1 MIEEAS
7 VKEKRKSPIDGLQG
21 GKRASGMG
29 VDAAADRHRGHAASM
44 MQDTGYVLQG
54 EQASSAGRFVFSLV
68 VFGVAFCAVFFAG
81 SALSGGFS
89 LVVLVIAIVV
99 SILATMSMHIAFDWE
114 RVVVMRFGA
123 FNHVAGPGFY
133 FMMPVIDQVAMSID
147 MRIRVTPIVAEE
159 TLSSDLVP
167 LDVDAVLFWM
177 VYDAHA
183 ACTEISGFSAS
194 VSLAAQA
201 ALRDAIGR
209 ACASEVTM
217 RREQLDNE
225 LKNMLAEQVGA
236 WGIEIAD
243 VKVRDIRV
251 PKELQD
257 VMSREAQAEQKRK
270 ARITLMEAEQDVFD
284 MLGEISAKHGGD
296 EEAMRIRAMHL
307 LYESVSDTGGTVVIP
322 SSFSEGF
329 GDILPEDV
337 VERIRKGTA

>member
-1 MIEEAS
+1 MA
-7 VKEKRKSPIDGLQG
+7 EKRKGHSGNCRDGGRTLDSG
-21 GKRASGMG
+21 GGATAGRW
-29 VDAAADRHRGHAASM
+29 RTHAQPM
-44 MQDTGYVLQG
+44 MQDSSYALQG
-54 EQASSAGRFVFSLV
+54 EQASSAGSFVFSLV
-68 VFGVAFCAVFFAG
+68 VFGLTFCVVFFVG

-89 LVVLVIAIVV
+89 LIVLLVVIVV
-99 SILATMSMHIAFDWE
+99 SILAAMSMHIAFDWE
-114 RVVVMRFGA
+114 RAVVMRLGA
-123 FNHVAGPGFY
+123 FSHVAGPGFY
-133 FMMPVIDQVAMSID
+133 FVIPVIDQVAMSID

-217 RREQLDNE
+217 RREQLDKE
-225 LKNMLAEQVGA
+225 LKRMLADQVGA
-236 WGIEIAD
+236 WGIEITD

-284 MLGEISAKHGGD
+284 MLGDISAKHGGD
-296 EEAMRIRAMHL
+296 QDAMRIRAMHL

-329 GDILPEDV
+329 GDIFPEDV
-337 VERIRKGTA
+337 AERIRKDVG